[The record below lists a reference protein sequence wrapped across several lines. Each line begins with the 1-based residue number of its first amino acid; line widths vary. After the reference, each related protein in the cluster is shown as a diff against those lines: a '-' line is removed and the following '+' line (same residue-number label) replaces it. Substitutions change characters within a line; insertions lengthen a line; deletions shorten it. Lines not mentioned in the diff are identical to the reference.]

1 MKKSSLKVNTD
12 YKSAVKEESDRK
24 SDSAKS
30 KSDSA
35 TPSIA
40 ADYKSAAAIAKP
52 AAELTLAERVMAP
65 TPKFFK
71 TLRTIGLVIGLVG
84 GAILASPVVLPA
96 AIVTVGGYLALA
108 GSIVTG
114 VSQTAVEKE

>member
-1 MKKSSLKVNTD
+1 LRLSFIILLNMKKSSL
-12 YKSAVKEESDRK
+12 SL
-24 SDSAKS
+24 S
-30 KSDSA
+30 KM
-35 TPSIA
+35 PEV
-40 ADYKSAAAIAKP
+40 
-52 AAELTLAERVMAP
+52 ELSLAERVMAP

-96 AIVTVGGYLALA
+96 AVVTIGGYLALA

-114 VSQTAVEKE
+114 VSQTAVGKE

>member
-1 MKKSSLKVNTD
+1 MEKSNLKIN
-12 YKSAVKEESDRK
+12 
-24 SDSAKS
+24 
-30 KSDSA
+30 
-35 TPSIA
+35 
-40 ADYKSAAAIAKP
+40 ADYKSALADTTSKP
-52 AAELTLAERVMAP
+52 TADLTLAQRVMAP

-71 TLRTIGLVIGLVG
+71 TLRTIGVVIGLVG

-114 VSQTAVEKE
+114 GITDGSWKRMICIIWL

>member
-1 MKKSSLKVNTD
+1 MKKSSLKISNQV
-12 YKSAVKEESDRK
+12 
-24 SDSAKS
+24 
-30 KSDSA
+30 
-35 TPSIA
+35 A
-40 ADYKSAAAIAKP
+40 ADYKSAAAVTKP
-52 AAELTLAERVMAP
+52 APTELTLAERVMAP

-114 VSQTAVEKE
+114 VSQTAVGKE

>member
-1 MKKSSLKVNTD
+1 MKKSSLKISKTIDSD
-12 YKSAVKEESDRK
+12 YKSESAV
-24 SDSAKS
+24 
-30 KSDSA
+30 
-35 TPSIA
+35 A
-40 ADYKSAAAIAKP
+40 AVIAKTASNP

-84 GAILASPVVLPA
+84 GAILASPVLLPA
-96 AIVTVGGYLALA
+96 AVVTVGGYLALA

-114 VSQTAVEKE
+114 VSQTAVGKE

>member
-1 MKKSSLKVNTD
+1 MKKSSLKINTD
-12 YKSAVKEESDRK
+12 LKSALVSN
-24 SDSAKS
+24 
-30 KSDSA
+30 
-35 TPSIA
+35 PV
-40 ADYKSAAAIAKP
+40 
-52 AAELTLAERVMAP
+52 AELSLAERVMAP

-84 GAILASPVVLPA
+84 GAILASPGVLPA

-114 VSQTAVEKE
+114 VSQTAVGK

>member
-1 MKKSSLKVNTD
+1 MKKSSLSVSTQPEAD
-12 YKSAVKEESDRK
+12 F
-24 SDSAKS
+24 
-30 KSDSA
+30 
-35 TPSIA
+35 TIA
-40 ADYKSAAAIAKP
+40 QR
-52 AAELTLAERVMAP
+52 LLAP

-84 GAILASPVVLPA
+84 GAILASPVALPA

>member
-1 MKKSSLKVNTD
+1 MKKNSLKINAD
-12 YKSAVKEESDRK
+12 FKSAVKDESDYK
-24 SDSAKS
+24 SDSAE
-30 KSDSA
+30 A
-35 TPSIA
+35 G
-40 ADYKSAAAIAKP
+40 KP

-114 VSQTAVEKE
+114 VSQTAVGKE

>member
-1 MKKSSLKVNTD
+1 MKKNSLKVNAD
-12 YKSAVKEESDRK
+12 YKPAVKEESDYK
-24 SDSAKS
+24 SDSAIPVP
-30 KSDSA
+30 A
-35 TPSIA
+35 G
-40 ADYKSAAAIAKP
+40 KP
-52 AAELTLAERVMAP
+52 AAEMTLAERVMAP

-84 GAILASPVVLPA
+84 GAILASPLALPA

>member
-1 MKKSSLKVNTD
+1 MYILEVPICHKK
-12 YKSAVKEESDRK
+12 EWC
-24 SDSAKS
+24 
-30 KSDSA
+30 
-35 TPSIA
+35 
-40 ADYKSAAAIAKP
+40 
-52 AAELTLAERVMAP
+52 LAPFFSP

-114 VSQTAVEKE
+114 VSQTAVGKE

>member
-1 MKKSSLKVNTD
+1 MKKSSLKTGD
-12 YKSAVKEESDRK
+12 
-24 SDSAKS
+24 
-30 KSDSA
+30 
-35 TPSIA
+35 
-40 ADYKSAAAIAKP
+40 ADYKSAAAVAKP

-96 AIVTVGGYLALA
+96 AIVSIGGYLALA